1 MNGGENRAQKLAW
14 ELMAI
19 IPPLLALPLTVE
31 IIVLPLYML
40 EVIPK
45 EVLYEMYGY
54 LLTHRLDNMPCA
66 STILNIIVVPIF
78 FYVTKKLWYKT
89 SVKIAFLLGAVEA
102 YDEITILVKYFDK

>member
-19 IPPLLALPLTVE
+19 IPPLLAFPLAVD

-40 EVIPK
+40 EIIPK

-54 LLTHRLDNMPCA
+54 LLTHHLDDLPCA
-66 STILNIIVVPIF
+66 STILRIIVVPIF
-78 FYVTKKLWYKT
+78 FYVTKKLWHKT

-102 YDEITILVKYFDK
+102 FDRITILVEYFDK